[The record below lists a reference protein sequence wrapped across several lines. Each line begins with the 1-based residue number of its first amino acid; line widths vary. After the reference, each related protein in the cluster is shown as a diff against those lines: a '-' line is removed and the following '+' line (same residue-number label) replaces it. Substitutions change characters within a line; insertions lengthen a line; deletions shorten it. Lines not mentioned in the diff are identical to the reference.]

1 MGKDQRLVAENQ
13 FLRAEQLFKAR
24 QFKKA
29 GNKYHVAGNSY
40 LKLNEFEKAK
50 VCFING
56 AKSFIILEKFD
67 TSIELFRQS
76 GEACLHDSR
85 FVEANQIYK

>member
-13 FLRAEQLFKAR
+13 FLRAEQLFKAK

-29 GNKYHVAGNSY
+29 GNKYHGAGNSY

-50 VCFING
+50 L
-56 AKSFIILEKFD
+56 S
-67 TSIELFRQS
+67 
-76 GEACLHDSR
+76 
-85 FVEANQIYK
+85 